1 MQAPDSILGISLS
14 VFLIAFAQNNQQ
26 QEAQPKVIRKSDAEL
41 KAAAITRVSPEPTSI
56 AKAAKA
62 SGKVEV
68 EVMIDESGNVVS
80 AEAITGN
87 ALLRGVARDAARQW
101 KFNPALLSEK
111 PTKVTGVITFDFEAE
126 PPTREDQESL
136 QSFVASIGRPGY
148 AAPTTPEA
156 AKKLRLAE
164 EAVDRFIERFHQT
177 LDFGVLFDEVYVS
190 NRAQRR
196 RNIYFILSTAP
207 NNHLGW
213 EKKFDE
219 AIVREGFIAFMNEYL
234 LNAEYALTL
243 PRSQKRV
250 VPPEIVKAAKAL
262 ERGRSGDETLAG
274 MKEFIAK
281 TNRLSSLYR
290 KYLSPA
296 AFDSQTYKANRKE
309 ALKALTASGIVN
321 GFRVFG
327 VGEDTEV
334 YYVERHIYKL
344 FLIEEEGA
352 LKVLMLGFAL

>member
-1 MQAPDSILGISLS
+1 MPAPDSILGISLS
-14 VFLIAFAQNNQQ
+14 VFLIASAQNNQQ
-26 QEAQPKVIRKSDAEL
+26 QEATPKVIRKSDAEL

-101 KFNPALLSEK
+101 KFNPALLSET

-126 PPTREDQESL
+126 SPTREDQESL

-156 AKKLRLAE
+156 VKKLRLAE
-164 EAVDRFIERFHQT
+164 EVAERFIERFHHA
-177 LDFGVLFDEVYVS
+177 LDLGMLFDEFYVS

-196 RNIYFILSTAP
+196 RNIYLVLSTAP

-213 EKKFDE
+213 EKKFGE

-234 LNAEYALTL
+234 LKAEYALTL
-243 PRSQKRV
+243 QRSPKLVDVAVATRKKIDLVFHTRVFKLKRGPRKRSRDSASS
-250 VPPEIVKAAKAL
+250 PTLRQNPAAEVNDETPAHSSTTVC
-262 ERGRSGDETLAG
+262 RGRSSARASAAGDQDHSRTPG
-274 MKEFIAK
+274 GKRCK
-281 TNRLSSLYR
+281 
-290 KYLSPA
+290 
-296 AFDSQTYKANRKE
+296 
-309 ALKALTASGIVN
+309 
-321 GFRVFG
+321 
-327 VGEDTEV
+327 
-334 YYVERHIYKL
+334 
-344 FLIEEEGA
+344 
-352 LKVLMLGFAL
+352 